1 VDELKA
7 RFSFFT
13 YDLPR
18 TVTHAELPPFRPNVA
33 YLAPPDRLDVPEEE
47 RQNRPD
53 AFAGE
58 MKTIAKTGGNIR
70 EVKLAVACSSVR
82 RATLKKCEE
91 VLSGGGKCVI
101 FLCRKEMVARWAK
114 SFQDLGY
121 PGEAVTGD
129 DSEKERDRAVD
140 DFASMDGPRWLLATG
155 YSIGTSKDGMQ
166 CADLLVIAQLPE
178 KIGDLL
184 QWMWRVD
191 RIGGRGAEV
200 WIPVAEGTQAEIE
213 VSRIVRAIG
222 PIEQFT
228 NSPELREL
236 ADRFD
241 GGEFESVLT
250 GAAEKF
256 GAGGGHG
263 PTVEVE

>member
-1 VDELKA
+1 
-7 RFSFFT
+7 
-13 YDLPR
+13 
-18 TVTHAELPPFRPNVA
+18 
-33 YLAPPDRLDVPEEE
+33 
-47 RQNRPD
+47 
-53 AFAGE
+53 
-58 MKTIAKTGGNIR
+58 
-70 EVKLAVACSSVR
+70 
-82 RATLKKCEE
+82 
-91 VLSGGGKCVI
+91 
-101 FLCRKEMVARWAK
+101 
-114 SFQDLGY
+114 
-121 PGEAVTGD
+121 
-129 DSEKERDRAVD
+129 
-140 DFASMDGPRWLLATG
+140 
-155 YSIGTSKDGMQ
+155 
-166 CADLLVIAQLPE
+166 
-178 KIGDLL
+178 
-184 QWMWRVD
+184 MWRVD